1 MTGSRNILIVD
12 DEQVMRDSCQAVL
25 SKMASRIEI
34 AENGTKA
41 LDILRASSFD
51 VVILDLKMPGLSGMD
66 VLRTVKEE
74 NPQTEVI
81 VITGYATIESAVE
94 AVKLGAYDFI
104 PKPFTPDALRLIT
117 GRALEKRELTLENI
131 FLRQELETV
140 LGPDAIV
147 GKSKAMLAVAELV
160 RKVGPTDSTVL
171 ISGESGTGKELVA
184 RAIHRHSE
192 RRNRPFVTVD
202 CGGLVYNLFE
212 SELFGHVKGSFTGAI
227 ATKHGRFEVA
237 NGGTLFFDEI
247 GNIGPGVQG
256 KLLRAIQERE
266 VSKVGSSKVIKID
279 VRIIAATNKD
289 LLNEIEKANFREDL
303 FYRLSVVP
311 IRLPPLRERRE
322 DIALLANHFLRKY
335 NQKLKKE
342 VKGISEGAMKALV
355 NYEWPGNVRELENS
369 IERAVLLTRGEVIQ
383 SSDLDYYGLTANSR
397 LEGDTGTKD
406 RLADVER
413 EHIIKVL
420 ERCHGKRGATAELL
434 GIDRKTLREKL
445 KRYGIEAR

>member
-1 MTGSRNILIVD
+1 VTGSRNILIVD

-202 CGGLVYNLFE
+202 CGGLVENLIE
-212 SELFGHVKGSFTGAI
+212 SVLFGHVKGSFTGAI

>member
-1 MTGSRNILIVD
+1 
-12 DEQVMRDSCQAVL
+12 
-25 SKMASRIEI
+25 
-34 AENGTKA
+34 
-41 LDILRASSFD
+41 
-51 VVILDLKMPGLSGMD
+51 
-66 VLRTVKEE
+66 
-74 NPQTEVI
+74 
-81 VITGYATIESAVE
+81 
-94 AVKLGAYDFI
+94 
-104 PKPFTPDALRLIT
+104 
-117 GRALEKRELTLENI
+117 
-131 FLRQELETV
+131 
-140 LGPDAIV
+140 
-147 GKSKAMLAVAELV
+147 
-160 RKVGPTDSTVL
+160 
-171 ISGESGTGKELVA
+171 
-184 RAIHRHSE
+184 
-192 RRNRPFVTVD
+192 
-202 CGGLVYNLFE
+202 
-212 SELFGHVKGSFTGAI
+212 
-227 ATKHGRFEVA
+227 
-237 NGGTLFFDEI
+237 
-247 GNIGPGVQG
+247 
-256 KLLRAIQERE
+256 
-266 VSKVGSSKVIKID
+266 
-279 VRIIAATNKD
+279 
-289 LLNEIEKANFREDL
+289 LNEIEKANFREDL

>member
-1 MTGSRNILIVD
+1 VTGSRNILIVD

-202 CGGLVYNLFE
+202 CGGLVENLFE

-237 NGGTLFFDEI
+237 NGGTLFF
-247 GNIGPGVQG
+247 
-256 KLLRAIQERE
+256 RE
-266 VSKVGSSKVIKID
+266 SCC
-279 VRIIAATNKD
+279 A
-289 LLNEIEKANFREDL
+289 LFR
-303 FYRLSVVP
+303 
-311 IRLPPLRERRE
+311 RERSARLG
-322 DIALLANHFLRKY
+322 ALR
-335 NQKLKKE
+335 
-342 VKGISEGAMKALV
+342 
-355 NYEWPGNVRELENS
+355 
-369 IERAVLLTRGEVIQ
+369 
-383 SSDLDYYGLTANSR
+383 SSR
-397 LEGDTGTKD
+397 
-406 RLADVER
+406 
-413 EHIIKVL
+413 
-420 ERCHGKRGATAELL
+420 
-434 GIDRKTLREKL
+434 
-445 KRYGIEAR
+445 